1 MDHLRKQIIP
11 SIFKCAS
18 VSHCD
23 NSFRSSRAKFLTNGS
38 IHTYQKYR
46 FYRTKRKSREIW
58 EKIFLFPETVKREA
72 QSSLLDYLHST
83 RGLQYPDAQHI
94 SGNSPHFLNNLVKM
108 VNNDSRSAG
117 SISRYLRYHPINE
130 FEPFFESM
138 GLNPSEYSMFLPSKL
153 IFLSDDQ
160 VLIHNYS
167 VLCSRGF
174 ARNKIGAIYKE
185 VPKIFRYCQ
194 GVLESKLK
202 AFGKVG
208 FDQLSLVKLI
218 HSNPRLLEGNADKEF
233 FRFLEKLKCL
243 GIDQDWIFPQLL
255 NENSYEWGYLS
266 EALLLFRKLGFNEEK
281 LGKVIIN
288 NPDILF
294 GGSGRNVF
302 SIMGF
307 LWKFGCTQN
316 NIYCIFSHF
325 PPIQTGMFLKN
336 LRNCYQILIDI
347 EMPSHQI
354 ENVFSSHPLVLGSCS
369 LKKVDSLLR
378 TLNTG
383 KKRLCKTI
391 LEDPHVL
398 KKWVLGK
405 RVEPFPTTGEIKKS
419 KDMKI
424 KFLLSLGFLE
434 NGGEMEVL
442 KSLRGKGL
450 ELQER
455 FDCLVNAGLDPK
467 DVSTMIKGYPNIL
480 NQTKEVIEEKIDF
493 LVNILGYPL
502 SSLVSF
508 PSYIAFNT
516 QRTKLRVFMYN
527 WLKDQGRVD
536 PNLALKT
543 IVASSEKSFVSRY
556 VNQHPGGHDV
566 WEDLKK
572 GIQLQ

>member
-1 MDHLRKQIIP
+1 MPLQFLQSWQAPP
-11 SIFKCAS
+11 STAGEPL
-18 VSHCD
+18 
-23 NSFRSSRAKFLTNGS
+23 RSSRIHDRGS
-38 IHTYQKYR
+38 
-46 FYRTKRKSREIW
+46 
-58 EKIFLFPETVKREA
+58 
-72 QSSLLDYLHST
+72 SS
-83 RGLQYPDAQHI
+83 
-94 SGNSPHFLNNLVKM
+94 
-108 VNNDSRSAG
+108 
-117 SISRYLRYHPINE
+117 
-130 FEPFFESM
+130 
-138 GLNPSEYSMFLPSKL
+138 
-153 IFLSDDQ
+153 
-160 VLIHNYS
+160 
-167 VLCSRGF
+167 CGF
-174 ARNKIGAIYKE
+174 ARSKIGEIYKE
-185 VPKIFRYCQ
+185 VPNIFRYCQ

-218 HSNPRLLEGNADKEF
+218 RSNPRLLEGNVDREF
-233 FRFLEKLKCL
+233 FIFLEKLKCL
-243 GIDQDWIFPQLL
+243 GINQDWIFQQLL
-255 NENSYEWGYLS
+255 KENSYEWGYLS

-281 LGKVIIN
+281 LGKVISN

-294 GGSGRNVF
+294 GGSGCNVF

-316 NIYCIFSHF
+316 KIYCIFSHF
-325 PPIQTGMFLKN
+325 PQIQTGMFLKN

-354 ENVFSSHPLVLGSCS
+354 ENVFSSYPLLLGSCS

-383 KKRLCKTI
+383 KRRLRKTI
-391 LEDPHVL
+391 LEDPHIL

-405 RVEPFPTTGEIKKS
+405 RVVPFPSTGERKKS
-419 KDMKI
+419 KDMKN
-424 KFLLSLGFLE
+424 KFVLSLGFLE
-434 NGGEMEVL
+434 NKGEMEEAL

-543 IVASSEKSFVSRY
+543 IVASSEKTFVSRY